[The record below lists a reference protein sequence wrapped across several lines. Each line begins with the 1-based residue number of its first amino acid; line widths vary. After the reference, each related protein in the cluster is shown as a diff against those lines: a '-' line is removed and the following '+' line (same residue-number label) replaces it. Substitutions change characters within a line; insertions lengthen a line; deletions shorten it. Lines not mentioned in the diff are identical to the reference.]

1 MSDWMDDCCE
11 SLIVPNI
18 TEVCLAGVYANKNK
32 PNSML
37 FVFKHPEDVADD
49 CDTHESIL
57 WNYTIGAKMKPTAVV
72 DSEGNVKRMAVNLG
86 GVQLKSLL
94 SALGVEDEHLSNFMK
109 MDRDTLVDESQ
120 LFVGCCVTCP
130 MTGRVKCKDG
140 ETRIQFKT
148 PELDFSSAQSFTDS
162 VDEHREIFGPS
173 DIDSEIHREAARK
186 RITRT
191 PNAVTPVGAEEG
203 DEIVI

>member
-18 TEVCLAGVYANKNK
+18 TEVCLAGVYGNKNK
-32 PNSML
+32 PNSMVV
-37 FVFKHPEDVADD
+37 VFKHPQDVADD
-49 CDTHESIL
+49 CDTYESIV
-57 WNYTIGAKMKPTAVV
+57 WNYTIGAKMKPTAMI
-72 DSEGNVKRMAVNLG
+72 DAAGNNRRMAVNLG

-94 SALGVEDEHLSNFMK
+94 SAVGVDDDHLSGYMR
-109 MDRDTLVDESQ
+109 MDRNTLVDEFQ
-120 LFVGCCVTCP
+120 MFVGQCVTCP

-148 PELDFSSAQSFTDS
+148 PELDFTSAQSFTDS
-162 VDEHREIFGPS
+162 VNEHREIFGPS
-173 DIDSEIHREAARK
+173 DLDREIHSEAARK
-186 RITRT
+186 RITR
-191 PNAVTPVGAEEG
+191 PSGAVIPVGAEEG